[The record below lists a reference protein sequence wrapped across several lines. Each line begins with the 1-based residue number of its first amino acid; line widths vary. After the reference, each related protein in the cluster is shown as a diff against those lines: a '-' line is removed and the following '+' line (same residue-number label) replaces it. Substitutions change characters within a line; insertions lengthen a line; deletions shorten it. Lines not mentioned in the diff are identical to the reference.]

1 MLSDQSHPHCLVINN
16 CNKISW
22 VWKKTFP
29 FDVRSKKIFWSKAL
43 QKKKLVAKL
52 FLQNY
57 IHVYDYWTLPVL
69 GFLYICKDIL
79 NLQNL
84 RAKITKC
91 FLHTLVIVKCTE
103 SFNISFCDGRW
114 QFFHT
119 MDANWP
125 VFFVLNQGGKRETR
139 SSVGYIPV
147 LVVWSAT

>member
-1 MLSDQSHPHCLVINN
+1 MSLKENFPIRCEIKKDFLKQS
-16 CNKISW
+16 SSE
-22 VWKKTFP
+22 KK
-29 FDVRSKKIFWSKAL
+29 
-43 QKKKLVAKL
+43 QLVAKL
-52 FLQNY
+52 FLQYY
-57 IHVYDYWTLPVL
+57 IRVYEYWTLPVL
-69 GFLYICKDIL
+69 GFLYMCKDIL

-119 MDANWP
+119 MEANWP
-125 VFFVLNQGGKRETR
+125 GFFCFKSRGERETR

>member
-1 MLSDQSHPHCLVINN
+1 MKENFPIRCEI
-16 CNKISW
+16 
-22 VWKKTFP
+22 KKDFLKH
-29 FDVRSKKIFWSKAL
+29 SSSEKN
-43 QKKKLVAKL
+43 QLVAKL
-52 FLQNY
+52 FLQYY

-69 GFLYICKDIL
+69 GFLYMCKDIL
-79 NLQNL
+79 NLQNH

-125 VFFVLNQGGKRETR
+125 GFFCFKSRGERETR